1 MHITTVEAAKDA
13 GALRGLGFVRG
24 DIRALLRM
32 EGLAV
37 LVLACTAY
45 AQTGASWL
53 VFAILFLVP
62 DLSFLAY
69 FAGRSAGAV
78 AYNAVHSY
86 ILPLALFT
94 ASLLGFPEL
103 KPYVLIW
110 IAHIGFD
117 RLAGYGLKYGS
128 GFGHTHLGLMGRV

>member
-1 MHITTVEAAKDA
+1 MCPAA
-13 GALRGLGFVRG
+13 G
-24 DIRALLRM
+24 
-32 EGLAV
+32 E
-37 LVLACTAY
+37 
-45 AQTGASWL
+45 
-53 VFAILFLVP
+53 
-62 DLSFLAY
+62 
-69 FAGRSAGAV
+69 
-78 AYNAVHSY
+78 Y